1 MELDCSK
8 KIEKIFNLNFEEF
21 VIFIKQEISS
31 SDDVNYEYV
40 TKSILEI
47 LKSFNN
53 NDDLKTISIIQDSNI
68 TSNSVFKMKINDSEN
83 KKCILKIRRESSSM
97 KFSDELN
104 YLNKLQLRE
113 LIPKQ
118 LMNIESGHLKISIEE
133 FINIKHI
140 KDHEA
145 YEQNHMSKIINS
157 IAEFSSI
164 ETKIIDI
171 KEIFNYPF
179 FYFNYL
185 VNKLLPTSISRL
197 RKIQSFFDN
206 SKIKDSISF
215 SYYQE
220 NKNVLV
226 KINKFLNEIPNYVS
240 KIISNFSFDNKIPLV
255 FTHIDVHTWNFF
267 IETETEKIKFIDFED
282 LSFCILGFDLANYII
297 ESEYS
302 INEDCYPFYTNN
314 LNSFTEDFVKN
325 SMQKY
330 IHKLNLSTGQNFPI
344 LSLDDIYRLF
354 CLSIIKAVSE
364 YVFMVD
370 EEIIYLKQD
379 IDFLLLMADRISV
392 FEKYYLLIN

>member
-1 MELDCSK
+1 LLVDYK
-8 KIEKIFNLNFEEF
+8 
-21 VIFIKQEISS
+21 VG
-31 SDDVNYEYV
+31 D
-40 TKSILEI
+40 
-47 LKSFNN
+47 
-53 NDDLKTISIIQDSNI
+53 
-68 TSNSVFKMKINDSEN
+68 
-83 KKCILKIRRESSSM
+83 
-97 KFSDELN
+97 
-104 YLNKLQLRE
+104 
-113 LIPKQ
+113 
-118 LMNIESGHLKISIEE
+118 
-133 FINIKHI
+133 
-140 KDHEA
+140 
-145 YEQNHMSKIINS
+145 
-157 IAEFSSI
+157 
-164 ETKIIDI
+164 
-171 KEIFNYPF
+171 IFNYPF